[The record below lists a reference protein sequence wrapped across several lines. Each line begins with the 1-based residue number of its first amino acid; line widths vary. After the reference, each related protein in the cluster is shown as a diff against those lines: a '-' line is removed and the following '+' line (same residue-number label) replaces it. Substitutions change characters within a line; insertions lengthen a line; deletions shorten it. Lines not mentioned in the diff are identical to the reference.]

1 MLRVLILPATAVIA
15 LILTG
20 CAPASYQK
28 TDSGEL
34 PSLAMASETW
44 ARTSGAVLP
53 AVDDLMMQADSQIAA
68 SNWDLASE
76 KLERALR
83 ISPDYAPAWS
93 RLSQIALYK
102 DDPQRAI
109 QMAKRS
115 NSHAGKSVELKLLN
129 WQFIREAS
137 EMLEDTE
144 GVQNA
149 SKNIYIL
156 QNL

>member
-1 MLRVLILPATAVIA
+1 MPATAVITLMLA
-15 LILTG
+15 A
-20 CAPASYQK
+20 CAPTSYQK
-28 TDSGEL
+28 TDSGEVS
-34 PSLAMASETW
+34 SLAMATETW
-44 ARTSGAVLP
+44 ARESGTALP
-53 AVDDLMMQADSQIAA
+53 AVDDLMMQADSQVAA
-68 SNWDLASE
+68 GNWDLASE

-102 DDPQRAI
+102 EDPQRAI

-137 EMLEDTE
+137 ELLEDTE

>member
-1 MLRVLILPATAVIA
+1 MRRLSWAVIA
-15 LILTG
+15 AIIFIQTA

-28 TDSGEL
+28 TDTGEV
-34 PSLAMASETW
+34 PSLAMATDTW
-44 ARTSGAVLP
+44 TRASVNTLP
-53 AVDDLMMQADSQIAA
+53 AVDDLMKQADSQIAMN
-68 SNWDLASE
+68 NWDVASE

-83 ISPDYAPAWS
+83 ISPDHAPAWS
-93 RLSQIALYK
+93 RMSQIALYR
-102 DDPQRAI
+102 DNPQRAI

-115 NSHAGKSVELKLLN
+115 NSHAGNSVELKLLN
-129 WQFIREAS
+129 WQFIRQAS

-156 QNL
+156 QSL